1 MANILREPSSARTD
15 RTLGVHHVYFA
26 YSSSYSPYQL
36 CTNTCQRRPPSGRKW
51 RWRRPCSKAVVLL
64 ASYPPLESQVMP
76 TYGNCLDR
84 TSFGEDGPY
93 FGSPSCIL
101 HIQFS
106 LFSLPALYQ
115 YRSEKTAERKE
126 VEMEMTP
133 FEGSSSTGVVYYGS
147 QQED

>member
-1 MANILREPSSARTD
+1 
-15 RTLGVHHVYFA
+15 
-26 YSSSYSPYQL
+26 
-36 CTNTCQRRPPSGRKW
+36 
-51 RWRRPCSKAVVLL
+51 
-64 ASYPPLESQVMP
+64 MP
-76 TYGNCLDR
+76 TYGKYFER
-84 TSFGEDGPY
+84 TLFGEDGPH

-101 HIQFS
+101 PIQFS